1 MKAEYT
7 FRELG
12 VNELALSLIEGAE
25 IANEFFPTIRPLAD
39 CVARKIAELERCA
52 QASPEHRS
60 SIAAILRRQQP
71 RPEEPNIIKALNG
84 LEEGAFLLVS
94 GQQAGVCL
102 GPMYTLIKA
111 AALIALRDKLSRELP
126 EHRFVALFWA
136 GGMDHDFSEIR
147 CCYVYDRERRLRS
160 VCMKQPDGTTGQP
173 VGRIELTPEGAARL
187 PQLIDIMPATDH
199 TPGLRKAVA
208 ECYAP
213 GKTYS
218 LAFRELLAGQLAE
231 HGLLIFESEDEE
243 AKALGKALFA
253 SSVER
258 QDEEAALLGQR
269 NSRIGELGF
278 ELQVSALEDETNL
291 FLIAGN
297 GMRDKL
303 VRVEGGFA
311 TKAGQERFTAEE
323 LRKRVELN
331 PASLSFGVMLR
342 PVFQQA
348 LFPVAVYLGG
358 TSEAAYWAQMY
369 PLFRLHGLPEP
380 LLVPRP
386 GFTLVSRRTARLLDR
401 YKLEL
406 TDFLQPQHE
415 LLRQLSAR
423 AIPPT
428 LSHRIRELQSVFTRY
443 ATEMRDD
450 AVKLDEGLGGVL
462 DTLSANFHKH
472 LATVEKKIAQAAKR
486 KDDLLVQHVS
496 ELFEAL
502 MPQGKLQERT
512 LTALSA
518 INEYG
523 STVID
528 AIRDACEFPPPGHRV
543 ITP

>member
-12 VNELALSLIEGAE
+12 VNELALSLIEGTE
-25 IANEFFPTIRPLAD
+25 IANEFFPPIRPLAD
-39 CVARKIAELERCA
+39 CVARKIAELEVCA

-60 SIAAILRRQQP
+60 RIAAMLHRQQP
-71 RPEEPNIIKALNG
+71 RPEEPSIVEALKD

-94 GQQAGVCL
+94 GQQVGVCM

-111 AALIALRDKLSRELP
+111 AALIALRDKLAREMP
-126 EHRFVALFWA
+126 QHRFAALFWA

-160 VCMKQPDGTTGQP
+160 ICLEQPDGTTGQP
-173 VGRIELTPEGAARL
+173 VGRIELTAEGAARL
-187 PQLIDIMPATDH
+187 PQLIDIMPPTDH
-199 TPGLRKAVA
+199 TPGLRKAV
-208 ECYAP
+208 EESYVP

-218 LAFRELLAGQLAE
+218 LAFRELLASQFAQR
-231 HGLLIFESEDEE
+231 GLLLFEPEDEE
-243 AKALGKALFA
+243 AKALGKTLFA
-253 SSVER
+253 SSVAR

-269 NSRIGELGF
+269 NRRIGELGC
-278 ELQVSALEDETNL
+278 ELQASELEDETNL
-291 FLIAGN
+291 FLIAEN
-297 GMRDKL
+297 GTRDKL
-303 VRVEGGFA
+303 VRAKGGFA
-311 TKAGQERFTAEE
+311 TKAGQKWFTAEE
-323 LRKRVELN
+323 LRELVEQN

-342 PVFQQA
+342 PVFQQT
-348 LFPVAVYLGG
+348 LFPVAAYLGG
-358 TSEAAYWAQMY
+358 TSEVAYWAQMY
-369 PLFRLHGLPEP
+369 PLFSLHGLPEP

-386 GFTLVSRRTARLLDR
+386 GFTLISHRTARLLDR

-406 TDFLQPQHE
+406 TDFRQPQHE
-415 LLRQLSAR
+415 LLRRLSAR

-428 LSHRIRELQSVFTRY
+428 LAHRIRELESVFTSY
-443 ATEMRDD
+443 ANEMRDD

-472 LATVEKKIAQAAKR
+472 LATVEKKMAQAAKR
-486 KDDLLVQHVS
+486 KDDLLVQHAS

-512 LTALSA
+512 LTALSV

-523 STVID
+523 PNAVD
-528 AIRDACEFPPPGHRV
+528 AIRNACEFPPTGHRV
-543 ITP
+543 IVL